1 MTPLTAKPIGAKEKM
16 SHNIGRFWGE
26 IIKEINGIAEEKK
39 LDIRYTSLFEP
50 HKISI
55 DSRKSL
61 SKLKE
66 DVLEEKK
73 WKEF

>member
-1 MTPLTAKPIGAKEKM
+1 MNRLTAKPIGAIEKV
-16 SHNIGRFWGE
+16 SHNNGRFWDE

-61 SKLKE
+61 NKLKE
-66 DVLEEKK
+66 EVLEEKK
-73 WKEF
+73 WK